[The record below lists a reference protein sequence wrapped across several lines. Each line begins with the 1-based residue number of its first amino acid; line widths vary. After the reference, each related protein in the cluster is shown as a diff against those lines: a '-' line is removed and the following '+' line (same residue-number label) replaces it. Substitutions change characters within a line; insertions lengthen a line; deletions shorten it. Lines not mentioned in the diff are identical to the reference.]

1 MSHYVY
7 RNWQAAEFSKL
18 HLYVIYIWLIVFI
31 LTSFILQLGSYL
43 TSGVGRLLHL
53 PSAEAVSA
61 RSNAHPQM

>member
-43 TSGVGRLLHL
+43 TL
-53 PSAEAVSA
+53 PYLRGGQALTFAQ
-61 RSNAHPQM
+61 R